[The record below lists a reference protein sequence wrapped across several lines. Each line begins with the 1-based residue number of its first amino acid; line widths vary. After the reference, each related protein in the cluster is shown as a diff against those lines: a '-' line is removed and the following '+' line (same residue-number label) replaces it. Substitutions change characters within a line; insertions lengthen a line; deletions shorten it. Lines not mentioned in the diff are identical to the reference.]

1 MGHSPH
7 LNIQKKFTQANE
19 TSARERERERER
31 EYSEEDLS
39 KGYLILSLLLW
50 YFSMRDI

>member
-7 LNIQKKFTQANE
+7 LNIQQKFTQASE

-31 EYSEEDLS
+31 VV
-39 KGYLILSLLLW
+39 GGRLI
-50 YFSMRDI
+50 